1 MNFDFL
7 KDIDDFKKLYS
18 YCHQAEFAVYTAPSL
33 SVVASRN
40 ALESL
45 VKSFYI
51 IKYGNYPENESL
63 YDLITD
69 GCFSSYLDDA
79 LLSSVHFVRKIG
91 NDGAHGEEVPKKSA
105 INVLRALQDV
115 IKGLFSFLKV
125 DIGNPIFDK
134 KIYDE
139 PNNNNPIFA
148 YSVVP
153 GSEPE
158 KLEEI
163 EKYKNGINASVK
175 AKSSLDFTEAETRKT
190 YIDIALNDAG
200 WKVCETEGAIKAG
213 MACVEIKLQGMP
225 NAEGVGYADY
235 VMFDDDGKPIAVIEA
250 KKTSKDEIVG
260 SQQAK
265 LYADCIEKIY
275 GVRPVIFYTNGYIIK
290 MVDCA
295 GYPPRRVYGFYTK
308 DELHSLIV
316 RRTLGNITNT
326 RIDPSISDRYFIQN
340 ACTAVCESFNQ
351 KRRKALVVMATGT
364 GKTRC
369 AISIVDVLQKCN
381 WVKHVLFLA
390 DRTAL
395 INQAKNAF
403 SKHLPDSSICVLS
416 NEKEESRDY
425 NARIMLSTYQT
436 MINMIDCEEKKFG
449 VAKFD
454 LIIVDE
460 CHRSVYNKYGAIFN
474 YFDSLLLGLTATP
487 REQVDSST
495 YELFNLP
502 KGEPTFSYDY
512 ETAVKEGFLV
522 DFHAFER
529 TTKLLKSGLR
539 YDELTEEEQEQYENL
554 FADEDGNLPKQI
566 DGEEFRKRIMNID
579 TIDNVLQTLMN
590 EGMRVNGGEK
600 LGKTIIFAAN
610 HFHAEKIVDRFN
622 TLYPELGGK
631 GFCKLIDNY
640 VNYAQTLIDDFS
652 KKDVEPTIAVS
663 VDMLDTGIDVPE
675 VVNLVFFKRVFSKI
689 KFWQMIGRRTRT
701 CKELNVY
708 SPSKEYFEKNDDSSP
723 VISHHD
729 KQGFY
734 IFDFCD
740 VFEFFRKNPDG
751 REAKTALNL
760 SQKIFELKLDMIF
773 ELQKAEHQGNAEH
786 KAFYE
791 QYKEECFNKVKKLN
805 RNLINVKTSLRFVD
819 KYSDIKA
826 WDYIALLELKEMK
839 KQLTPLIDANSDE
852 EESKYFDLWIFN
864 MELEEITGDK
874 DYSKAIQKVTTIC
887 DALTEK
893 FSIPEVASKKDFIKE
908 VMENDFWENVNLTKM
923 EKVRNELRELIKFL
937 GREVWTII
945 ESNFQD
951 STIVKEGGSSPRPR
965 FKNYKQRVIDYLC
978 ENSWKGAIYKVKNLI
993 QLNNDDIKELEHIL
1007 CDELGTKEDYDG
1019 ISNEMSFGV
1028 FVRSIVGID
1037 KEKIMSLMSE
1047 YQNQYNFNSR
1057 QQEFIHQIVDFVLEN
1072 GDIVPD
1078 DLINTEPFKHQE
1090 YSDIFE
1096 NTEPLYG
1103 FINLLHSSVY
1113 ASTSF

>member
-18 YCHQAEFAVYTAPSL
+18 YCHQAELAVYTVPSL

-115 IKGLFSFLKV
+115 IKGLFCFLKV
-125 DIGNPIFDK
+125 DIGRPIFDK

-139 PNNNNPIFA
+139 PNNNNPILA

-158 KLEEI
+158 KPEEI

-235 VMFDDDGKPIAVIEA
+235 VLFDDDGKPIAVIEA

-425 NARIMLSTYQT
+425 NARIMFSTYQT
-436 MINMIDCEEKKFG
+436 MINLIDCEEKKFG
-449 VAKFD
+449 VAKFY

-539 YDELTEEEQEQYENL
+539 YDELTKEEQEQYENL
-554 FADEDGNLPKQI
+554 FADKDGNLPKQI

-640 VNYAQTLIDDFS
+640 VNYVQTLIDDFS

-689 KFWQMIGRRTRT
+689 KFWQMIGRGTRT

-723 VISHHD
+723 VISHQD

-791 QYKEECFNKVKKLN
+791 KYKEECFNKVKKLN
-805 RNLINVKTSLRFVD
+805 RNLINVKTSLKFVD

-887 DALTEK
+887 DALTDK

-908 VMENDFWENVNLTKM
+908 VMGNDFWENVNLTKM

-951 STIVKEGGSSPRPR
+951 STIVKEGGSSPRPQ

-993 QLNNDDIKELEHIL
+993 QLNNEDIKELEHIL

-1019 ISNEMSFGV
+1019 ISNKMSFGV

-1047 YQNQYNFNSR
+1047 YQSQYNFNSR

-1113 ASTSF
+1113 ASASF

>member
-18 YCHQAEFAVYTAPSL
+18 YCHQAELAVYTAPSL

-436 MINMIDCEEKKFG
+436 MINLIDCEEKKFG

-529 TTKLLKSGLR
+529 TTKLLKNGLR

-689 KFWQMIGRRTRT
+689 KFWQMIGRGTRT

-791 QYKEECFNKVKKLN
+791 KYKEECFNKVKKLN

-908 VMENDFWENVNLTKM
+908 VMENNFWENVNLTKM

-951 STIVKEGGSSPRPR
+951 STIVKEGGSSPRPQ

-1019 ISNEMSFGV
+1019 ISNAMSFGV

>member
-18 YCHQAEFAVYTAPSL
+18 YCHQAELAVYTAPSL
-33 SVVASRN
+33 SVVACRN

-115 IKGLFSFLKV
+115 IKGLFSFLNV
-125 DIGNPIFDK
+125 DIGKPIFDK

-139 PNNNNPIFA
+139 PNNNNPILA

-158 KLEEI
+158 KPEEI

-235 VMFDDDGKPIAVIEA
+235 VLFDDDGKPIAVIEA

-316 RRTLGNITNT
+316 RRTLDNITNT

-425 NARIMLSTYQT
+425 NARIMFSTYQT
-436 MINMIDCEEKKFG
+436 MINLIDCEEKKFG

-474 YFDSLLLGLTATP
+474 YFDSLLIGLTATP

-539 YDELTEEEQEQYENL
+539 YDELTKEEQEQYENL
-554 FADEDGNLPKQI
+554 FADKDGNLPKQI

-640 VNYAQTLIDDFS
+640 VNYVQTLIDDFS

-689 KFWQMIGRRTRT
+689 KFWQMIGRGTRT

-723 VISHHD
+723 VISHQD

-791 QYKEECFNKVKKLN
+791 KYKEECFNKVKKLN
-805 RNLINVKTSLRFVD
+805 RNLINVKTSLKFVD

-951 STIVKEGGSSPRPR
+951 STIVKEGGSSPRPQ

-993 QLNNDDIKELEHIL
+993 QLNNEDIKELEHIL

-1019 ISNEMSFGV
+1019 ICNEMSFGV

-1047 YQNQYNFNSR
+1047 YQSQYNFNSR

-1113 ASTSF
+1113 ASASF

>member
-18 YCHQAEFAVYTAPSL
+18 YCHQAELAVYTAPSL

-125 DIGNPIFDK
+125 DIGKPIFDK

-139 PNNNNPIFA
+139 PNNNNPIPP

-158 KLEEI
+158 KPEEI

-190 YIDIALNDAG
+190 YIDIALNDAR

-235 VMFDDDGKPIAVIEA
+235 VLFDDDGKPIAVIEA

-395 INQAKNAF
+395 ISQAKNAF

-425 NARIMLSTYQT
+425 NARIMFSTYQT
-436 MINMIDCEEKKFG
+436 MINLIDCEEKKFG

-474 YFDSLLLGLTATP
+474 YFDSLLIGLTATP

-539 YDELTEEEQEQYENL
+539 YDELTKEEQEQYENL

-689 KFWQMIGRRTRT
+689 KFWQMIGRGTRT

-708 SPSKEYFEKNDDSSP
+708 SPSKEYFEKNDDYSP
-723 VISHHD
+723 VISHQN

-791 QYKEECFNKVKKLN
+791 KYKEECFNKVKKLN
-805 RNLINVKTSLRFVD
+805 RNLINVKTSLKFVD

-893 FSIPEVASKKDFIKE
+893 FSIPEIASKRDFIKE

-951 STIVKEGGSSPRPR
+951 STIVKEGGSSPRPQ

-993 QLNNDDIKELEHIL
+993 QLNNEDIKELEHIL

-1019 ISNEMSFGV
+1019 ISNKMSFGV

-1037 KEKIMSLMSE
+1037 KKKIMSLMSE

-1072 GDIVPD
+1072 GDIVLD

-1090 YSDIFE
+1090 YTDIFE

-1113 ASTSF
+1113 ASASF

>member
-18 YCHQAEFAVYTAPSL
+18 YCHQAELAVYTAPSL

-125 DIGNPIFDK
+125 DIGKPIFDK

-139 PNNNNPIFA
+139 PNNNNPIPP

-158 KLEEI
+158 KPEEI

-235 VMFDDDGKPIAVIEA
+235 LLFDDDGKPIAVIEA

-395 INQAKNAF
+395 ISQAKNAF

-425 NARIMLSTYQT
+425 NARIMFSTYQT
-436 MINMIDCEEKKFG
+436 MINLIDCEEKKFG

-474 YFDSLLLGLTATP
+474 YFDSLLIGLTATP

-539 YDELTEEEQEQYENL
+539 YDELTKEEQEQYENL

-689 KFWQMIGRRTRT
+689 KFWQMIGRGTRT

-723 VISHHD
+723 
-729 KQGFY
+729 
-734 IFDFCD
+734 
-740 VFEFFRKNPDG
+740 
-751 REAKTALNL
+751 
-760 SQKIFELKLDMIF
+760 QKIFELKLDMIF

-791 QYKEECFNKVKKLN
+791 KYKEECFNKVKKLN

-887 DALTEK
+887 DALTDK

-951 STIVKEGGSSPRPR
+951 STIVKEGGSSPRPQ

-993 QLNNDDIKELEHIL
+993 QLNNEDIKELEHIL

-1019 ISNEMSFGV
+1019 ISNKMSFGV

-1037 KEKIMSLMSE
+1037 KKKIMSLMSE

-1072 GDIVPD
+1072 GDIVLD

-1090 YSDIFE
+1090 YTDIFE

-1113 ASTSF
+1113 ASASF

>member
-1 MNFDFL
+1 
-7 KDIDDFKKLYS
+7 
-18 YCHQAEFAVYTAPSL
+18 
-33 SVVASRN
+33 
-40 ALESL
+40 
-45 VKSFYI
+45 
-51 IKYGNYPENESL
+51 
-63 YDLITD
+63 
-69 GCFSSYLDDA
+69 
-79 LLSSVHFVRKIG
+79 
-91 NDGAHGEEVPKKSA
+91 
-105 INVLRALQDV
+105 
-115 IKGLFSFLKV
+115 
-125 DIGNPIFDK
+125 
-134 KIYDE
+134 
-139 PNNNNPIFA
+139 
-148 YSVVP
+148 
-153 GSEPE
+153 
-158 KLEEI
+158 
-163 EKYKNGINASVK
+163 
-175 AKSSLDFTEAETRKT
+175 
-190 YIDIALNDAG
+190 
-200 WKVCETEGAIKAG
+200 
-213 MACVEIKLQGMP
+213 
-225 NAEGVGYADY
+225 
-235 VMFDDDGKPIAVIEA
+235 
-250 KKTSKDEIVG
+250 
-260 SQQAK
+260 
-265 LYADCIEKIY
+265 
-275 GVRPVIFYTNGYIIK
+275 
-290 MVDCA
+290 
-295 GYPPRRVYGFYTK
+295 
-308 DELHSLIV
+308 
-316 RRTLGNITNT
+316 
-326 RIDPSISDRYFIQN
+326 
-340 ACTAVCESFNQ
+340 
-351 KRRKALVVMATGT
+351 MATGT

-436 MINMIDCEEKKFG
+436 MINLIDCEEKKFG
-449 VAKFD
+449 IAKFD

-539 YDELTEEEQEQYENL
+539 YDELTKEEQEQYENL

-689 KFWQMIGRRTRT
+689 KFWQMIGRGTRT

-723 VISHHD
+723 VISHQD

-773 ELQKAEHQGNAEH
+773 ELQKAEHQGNEEH

-791 QYKEECFNKVKKLN
+791 KYKEECFNKVKKLN
-805 RNLINVKTSLRFVD
+805 RNLINVKTSLKFVD

-887 DALTEK
+887 DALTDK
-893 FSIPEVASKKDFIKE
+893 FSIPEVASKKI
-908 VMENDFWENVNLTKM
+908 
-923 EKVRNELRELIKFL
+923 
-937 GREVWTII
+937 
-945 ESNFQD
+945 
-951 STIVKEGGSSPRPR
+951 SSRR
-965 FKNYKQRVIDYLC
+965 
-978 ENSWKGAIYKVKNLI
+978 
-993 QLNNDDIKELEHIL
+993 
-1007 CDELGTKEDYDG
+1007 
-1019 ISNEMSFGV
+1019 
-1028 FVRSIVGID
+1028 
-1037 KEKIMSLMSE
+1037 
-1047 YQNQYNFNSR
+1047 
-1057 QQEFIHQIVDFVLEN
+1057 
-1072 GDIVPD
+1072 
-1078 DLINTEPFKHQE
+1078 
-1090 YSDIFE
+1090 
-1096 NTEPLYG
+1096 
-1103 FINLLHSSVY
+1103 
-1113 ASTSF
+1113 

>member
-18 YCHQAEFAVYTAPSL
+18 YCHQAELAVYTAPSL

-125 DIGNPIFDK
+125 DIGKPIFDK

-139 PNNNNPIFA
+139 PNNNNPIPP

-158 KLEEI
+158 KPEEI

-190 YIDIALNDAG
+190 YIDIALNDAR

-235 VMFDDDGKPIAVIEA
+235 VLFDDDGKPIAVIEA

-395 INQAKNAF
+395 ISQAKNAF

-425 NARIMLSTYQT
+425 NARIMFSTYQT
-436 MINMIDCEEKKFG
+436 MINLIDCEEKKFG

-474 YFDSLLLGLTATP
+474 YFDSLLIGLTATP

-539 YDELTEEEQEQYENL
+539 YDELTKEEQEQYENL

-689 KFWQMIGRRTRT
+689 KFWQMIGRGTRT

-723 VISHHD
+723 VISHQN

-791 QYKEECFNKVKKLN
+791 KYKEECFNKVKKLN
-805 RNLINVKTSLRFVD
+805 RNLINVKTSLKFVD

-893 FSIPEVASKKDFIKE
+893 FSIPEIASKRDFIKE

-951 STIVKEGGSSPRPR
+951 STIVKEGGSSPRPQ

-993 QLNNDDIKELEHIL
+993 QLNNEDIKELEHIL

-1019 ISNEMSFGV
+1019 ISNKMSFGV

-1037 KEKIMSLMSE
+1037 KKKIMSLMSE

-1072 GDIVPD
+1072 GDIVLD

-1090 YSDIFE
+1090 YTDIFE

-1113 ASTSF
+1113 ASASF

>member
-18 YCHQAEFAVYTAPSL
+18 YCHQAELAVYTAPSL

-91 NDGAHGEEVPKKSA
+91 NDGAHGEDVPKKSA

-115 IKGLFSFLKV
+115 IKGLFCFLKV
-125 DIGNPIFDK
+125 DIGRPIFDK

-139 PNNNNPIFA
+139 PNNNNPILA

-158 KLEEI
+158 KPEEI

-235 VMFDDDGKPIAVIEA
+235 VLFDDDGKPIAVIEA

-425 NARIMLSTYQT
+425 NARIMFSTYQT
-436 MINMIDCEEKKFG
+436 MINLIDCEEKKFG

-539 YDELTEEEQEQYENL
+539 YDELTKEEQEQYENL
-554 FADEDGNLPKQI
+554 FADKDGNLPKQI

-689 KFWQMIGRRTRT
+689 KFWQMIGRGTRT

-723 VISHHD
+723 VISHQD

-791 QYKEECFNKVKKLN
+791 KYKEECFNKVKKLN
-805 RNLINVKTSLRFVD
+805 RNLINVKTSLKFVD

-887 DALTEK
+887 DALTDK

-908 VMENDFWENVNLTKM
+908 VMENDFWENANLTKM

-951 STIVKEGGSSPRPR
+951 STIVKEGGSSPRPQ

-993 QLNNDDIKELEHIL
+993 QLNNEDIKELEHIL

-1019 ISNEMSFGV
+1019 ICNKMSFGV

-1047 YQNQYNFNSR
+1047 YQSQYNFNSR

-1113 ASTSF
+1113 ASVSF

>member
-18 YCHQAEFAVYTAPSL
+18 YCHQAELAVYTAPSL

-125 DIGNPIFDK
+125 DIGKPIFDK

-139 PNNNNPIFA
+139 PNNNNPIPP

-158 KLEEI
+158 KPEEI

-235 VMFDDDGKPIAVIEA
+235 VLFDDDGKPIAVIEA

-326 RIDPSISDRYFIQN
+326 RIDSSISDRYFIQN

-436 MINMIDCEEKKFG
+436 MINLIDCEEKKFG

-539 YDELTEEEQEQYENL
+539 YDELTKEEQEQYENL

-590 EGMRVNGGEK
+590 EGMRANGGEK

-689 KFWQMIGRRTRT
+689 KFWQMIGRGTRT

-723 VISHHD
+723 VISHQD

-791 QYKEECFNKVKKLN
+791 KYKEECFNKVKKLN
-805 RNLINVKTSLRFVD
+805 RSLINVKTSLKFVD

-951 STIVKEGGSSPRPR
+951 STIVKEGGSSPRPQ

-993 QLNNDDIKELEHIL
+993 QLNNEDIKELEHIL

-1019 ISNEMSFGV
+1019 ICNKMSFGV

-1047 YQNQYNFNSR
+1047 YQSQYNFNSR

-1113 ASTSF
+1113 ASASF

>member
-18 YCHQAEFAVYTAPSL
+18 YCHQAELAVYTAPSL

-125 DIGNPIFDK
+125 DIGKPIFDK

-139 PNNNNPIFA
+139 PNNNNPIPP

-158 KLEEI
+158 KPEEI

-326 RIDPSISDRYFIQN
+326 RIDPSISDRYFIQS

-436 MINMIDCEEKKFG
+436 MINLIDCEEKKFG
-449 VAKFD
+449 IAKFD

-539 YDELTEEEQEQYENL
+539 YDELTKEEQEQYENL

-689 KFWQMIGRRTRT
+689 KFWQMIGRGTRT

-791 QYKEECFNKVKKLN
+791 KYKEECFNKVKKLN
-805 RNLINVKTSLRFVD
+805 RNLINVKTSLKFVD

-887 DALTEK
+887 DALTDK

-908 VMENDFWENVNLTKM
+908 VMENDFWENANLTKM

-951 STIVKEGGSSPRPR
+951 STIVKEGGSSPRPQ

-993 QLNNDDIKELEHIL
+993 QLNNEDIKELEHIL

-1019 ISNEMSFGV
+1019 ICNKMSFGV

-1047 YQNQYNFNSR
+1047 YQSQYNFNSR

-1113 ASTSF
+1113 ASASF

>member
-18 YCHQAEFAVYTAPSL
+18 YCHQAELAVYTAPSL

-125 DIGNPIFDK
+125 DIGKPIFDK

-139 PNNNNPIFA
+139 PNNNNPIPP

-158 KLEEI
+158 KPEEI

-235 VMFDDDGKPIAVIEA
+235 VLFDDDGKPIAVIEA

-326 RIDPSISDRYFIQN
+326 RIDSSISDRYFIQN

-436 MINMIDCEEKKFG
+436 MINLIDCEEKKFG

-539 YDELTEEEQEQYENL
+539 YDELTKEEQEQYENL

-689 KFWQMIGRRTRT
+689 KFWQMIGRGTRT

-723 VISHHD
+723 VISHQD

-791 QYKEECFNKVKKLN
+791 KYKEECFNKVKKLN
-805 RNLINVKTSLRFVD
+805 RSLINVKTSLKFVD

-951 STIVKEGGSSPRPR
+951 STIVKEGGSSPRPQ

-993 QLNNDDIKELEHIL
+993 QLNNEDIKELEHIL

-1019 ISNEMSFGV
+1019 ICNKMSFGV

-1047 YQNQYNFNSR
+1047 YQSQYNFNSR

-1096 NTEPLYG
+1096 NTDPLYG

-1113 ASTSF
+1113 ASASF

>member
-18 YCHQAEFAVYTAPSL
+18 YCHQAELAVYTAPSL

-115 IKGLFSFLKV
+115 IKGLFCFLKV
-125 DIGNPIFDK
+125 DIGRPIFDK

-139 PNNNNPIFA
+139 PNNNNPILA

-158 KLEEI
+158 KPEEI

-235 VMFDDDGKPIAVIEA
+235 VLFDDDGKPIAVIEA

-369 AISIVDVLQKCN
+369 SISIVDVLQKCN

-425 NARIMLSTYQT
+425 NARIMFSTYQT
-436 MINMIDCEEKKFG
+436 MINLIDCEEKKFG

-474 YFDSLLLGLTATP
+474 YFDSLLIGLTATP

-539 YDELTEEEQEQYENL
+539 YDELTKEEQEQYENL
-554 FADEDGNLPKQI
+554 FADKDGNLPKQI

-689 KFWQMIGRRTRT
+689 KFWQMIGRGTRT

-723 VISHHD
+723 VISHQD

-791 QYKEECFNKVKKLN
+791 KYKEECFNKVKKLN
-805 RNLINVKTSLRFVD
+805 RSLINVKTSLKFVD

-887 DALTEK
+887 DALTDK

-908 VMENDFWENVNLTKM
+908 VMENDFWVNVNLTKM

-951 STIVKEGGSSPRPR
+951 STIVKEGGSSPRPQ

-993 QLNNDDIKELEHIL
+993 QLSNEDIKELEHIL

-1019 ISNEMSFGV
+1019 ISNKMSFGV

-1047 YQNQYNFNSR
+1047 YQSQYNFNSR

-1113 ASTSF
+1113 ASASF

>member
-18 YCHQAEFAVYTAPSL
+18 YCHQAELAVYTAPSL

-125 DIGNPIFDK
+125 DIGKPIFDK

-139 PNNNNPIFA
+139 PNNNNPILA

-158 KLEEI
+158 KPEEI

-235 VMFDDDGKPIAVIEA
+235 VLFDDDGKPIAVIEA

-436 MINMIDCEEKKFG
+436 MINLIDCEEKKFG

-539 YDELTEEEQEQYENL
+539 YDELTKEEQEQYENL
-554 FADEDGNLPKQI
+554 FADKDGNLPKQI

-689 KFWQMIGRRTRT
+689 KFWQMIGRGTRT

-723 VISHHD
+723 VISHQN

-751 REAKTALNL
+751 MEAKTALNL

-791 QYKEECFNKVKKLN
+791 KYKEECFNKVKKLN
-805 RNLINVKTSLRFVD
+805 RNLINVKTSLKFVD

-893 FSIPEVASKKDFIKE
+893 FSIPEVASKRDFIKE

-951 STIVKEGGSSPRPR
+951 STIVKEGGSSPRPQ

-993 QLNNDDIKELEHIL
+993 QLNNEDIKELEHIL

-1019 ISNEMSFGV
+1019 ISNKMSFGV

-1037 KEKIMSLMSE
+1037 KKKIMSLMSE

-1072 GDIVPD
+1072 GDIVLD

-1090 YSDIFE
+1090 YTDIFE

-1113 ASTSF
+1113 ASASF

>member
-18 YCHQAEFAVYTAPSL
+18 YCHQAELAVYTSPSL

-105 INVLRALQDV
+105 ISVLLALQDV
-115 IKGLFSFLKV
+115 IKGLFSFLNV
-125 DIGNPIFDK
+125 DIGKPIFDK

-139 PNNNNPIFA
+139 PNNNNPILA

-158 KLEEI
+158 KPEEI

-200 WKVCETEGAIKAG
+200 WKVRETEGAIKAG

-326 RIDPSISDRYFIQN
+326 RIDPSISDRYFIQS

-436 MINMIDCEEKKFG
+436 MINLIDCEEKKFG
-449 VAKFD
+449 IAKFD

-539 YDELTEEEQEQYENL
+539 YDELTKEEQEQYENL

-675 VVNLVFFKRVFSKI
+675 VINLVFFKRVFSKI
-689 KFWQMIGRRTRT
+689 KFWQMIGRGTRT

-723 VISHHD
+723 VISHQD

-791 QYKEECFNKVKKLN
+791 KYKEECFNKVKKLN
-805 RNLINVKTSLRFVD
+805 RNLINVKTSLKFVD

-826 WDYIALLELKEMK
+826 WNYIALLELKEMK

-887 DALTEK
+887 DALTDK

-908 VMENDFWENVNLTKM
+908 VMENDFWENANLTKM

-951 STIVKEGGSSPRPR
+951 STIVKEGGSSPRPQ

-993 QLNNDDIKELEHIL
+993 QLNNEDIKELEHIL

-1019 ISNEMSFGV
+1019 ICNKMSFGV

-1047 YQNQYNFNSR
+1047 YQSQYNFNSR

-1113 ASTSF
+1113 ASASF

>member
-18 YCHQAEFAVYTAPSL
+18 YCHQAELAVYTAPSL

-125 DIGNPIFDK
+125 DIGKPIFDK

-139 PNNNNPIFA
+139 PNNNNPIPP

-158 KLEEI
+158 KPEEI

-235 VMFDDDGKPIAVIEA
+235 LLFDDDGKPIAVIEA

-395 INQAKNAF
+395 ISQAKNAF

-425 NARIMLSTYQT
+425 NARIMFSTYQT
-436 MINMIDCEEKKFG
+436 MINLIDCEEKKFG

-474 YFDSLLLGLTATP
+474 YFDSLLIGLTATP

-539 YDELTEEEQEQYENL
+539 YDELTKEEQEQYENL

-689 KFWQMIGRRTRT
+689 KFWQMIGRGTRT

-723 VISHHD
+723 VISHQD

-791 QYKEECFNKVKKLN
+791 KYKEECFNKVKKLN

-887 DALTEK
+887 DALTDK

-923 EKVRNELRELIKFL
+923 EKVRNELRDLIKFL

-951 STIVKEGGSSPRPR
+951 STIVKEGGSSPRPQ

-993 QLNNDDIKELEHIL
+993 QLNNEDIKELEHIL

-1019 ISNEMSFGV
+1019 ISNKMSFGV

-1037 KEKIMSLMSE
+1037 KKKIMSLMSE

-1072 GDIVPD
+1072 GDIVLD

-1090 YSDIFE
+1090 YTDIFE

-1113 ASTSF
+1113 ASASF

>member
-18 YCHQAEFAVYTAPSL
+18 YCHQAELAVCTAPSL

-125 DIGNPIFDK
+125 DIGKPIFDK

-139 PNNNNPIFA
+139 PNNNNSIPP

-158 KLEEI
+158 KPEEI

-235 VMFDDDGKPIAVIEA
+235 VLFDDDGKPIAVIEA

-326 RIDPSISDRYFIQN
+326 RIDSSISDRYFIQN

-436 MINMIDCEEKKFG
+436 MINLIDCEEKKFG

-539 YDELTEEEQEQYENL
+539 YDELTKEEQEQYENL

-689 KFWQMIGRRTRT
+689 KFWQMIGRGTRT

-723 VISHHD
+723 VISHQD

-791 QYKEECFNKVKKLN
+791 KYKEECFNKVKKLN

-887 DALTEK
+887 DALTDK

-951 STIVKEGGSSPRPR
+951 STIVKEGGSSPRPQ

-993 QLNNDDIKELEHIL
+993 QLNKEDIKELEHIL

-1019 ISNEMSFGV
+1019 ISNKMSFGV

-1047 YQNQYNFNSR
+1047 YQSQYNFNSR

-1096 NTEPLYG
+1096 NTDPLYG

-1113 ASTSF
+1113 ASASF

>member
-18 YCHQAEFAVYTAPSL
+18 YCQQAETAVFSAPSL

-45 VKSFYI
+45 VKSFYV
-51 IKYGNYPENESL
+51 IKYGNYPEDATL
-63 YDLITD
+63 YDLIVD

-79 LLSSVHFVRKIG
+79 LLSSVHYVRKIG
-91 NDGAHGEEVPKKSA
+91 NNGAHGEEITKKSA
-105 INVLRALQDV
+105 VSVLHTLQDI
-115 IKGLFSFLKV
+115 IKGLFYFLNV
-125 DIGNPIFDK
+125 DIGDPTFDK
-134 KIYDE
+134 TIYDE
-139 PNNNNPIFA
+139 PLETKPFE
-148 YSVVP
+148 SVPVTP
-153 GSEPE
+153 GSEPDN
-158 KLEEI
+158 KDDI
-163 EKYKNGINASVK
+163 KKYKDGINDSIK
-175 AKSSLDFTEAETRKT
+175 AKSGLDFTEAETRKM
-190 YIDIALNDAG
+190 YIDASLNEAG
-200 WKVCETEGAIKAG
+200 WKFCDKEGAIKAG
-213 MACVEIKLQGMP
+213 MACTEIKLQGMP
-225 NAEGVGYADY
+225 NNEGVGYADY
-235 VMFDDDGKPIAVIEA
+235 VLFDDDGKPIAVIEA

-275 GVRPVIFYTNGYIIK
+275 GVRPVIFYTNGYVIK
-290 MVDCA
+290 LVDCA
-295 GYPPRRVYGFYTK
+295 GYPPRRVYGYYTK

-316 RRTLGNITNT
+316 RRTLGNITDT
-326 RIDPSISDRYFIQN
+326 RINPTISDRYFIQQ
-340 ACTAVCESFNQ
+340 ACTAVCEFFNQ

-369 AISIVDVLQKCN
+369 AISIVDVLQKFSWAKN
-381 WVKHVLFLA
+381 ILFLA

-403 SKHLPDSSICVLS
+403 VKYLPDSSICVLS
-416 NEKEESRDY
+416 QEKEENRDY
-425 NARIMLSTYQT
+425 NARVMFSTYQT
-436 MINMIDCEEKKFG
+436 MINLIDCEEKKFG

-539 YDELTEEEQEQYENL
+539 YDKLTKEEKEQYENL
-554 FADEDGNLPKQI
+554 FADEDGNLPEQI
-566 DGEEFRKRIMNID
+566 DAEEFKKRIMNTD
-579 TIDNVLQTLMN
+579 TIDKVIQTLMS
-590 EGMRVNGGEK
+590 EGMKINGGEK
-600 LGKTIIFAAN
+600 LGKTIIFASN
-610 HFHAEKIVDRFN
+610 HFHAEKIVERFN
-622 TLYPELGGK
+622 ALYPDLGGK

-652 KKDVEPTIAVS
+652 KKDGEPTIAVS

-675 VVNLVFFKRVFSKI
+675 VVNLVFFKRVYSKI
-689 KFWQMIGRRTRT
+689 KFWQMIGRGTRT

-708 SPSKEYFEKNDDSSP
+708 SPSKDYFEKYDDNSP
-723 VISHHD
+723 LISHQD

-740 VFEFFRKNPDG
+740 VFEFFREHPDG

-760 SQKIFELKLDMIF
+760 SQKIFNLKLDMIF
-773 ELQKAEHQGNAEH
+773 ELQKAEHQENEEH
-786 KAFYE
+786 KAFYAK
-791 QYKEECFNKVKKLN
+791 YKEECFNKIKNLN
-805 RNLINVKTSLRFVD
+805 RNLINVKTSLKFVD

-826 WDYIALLELKEMK
+826 WDYITLLELKEMK
-839 KQLTPLIDANSDE
+839 KQLTPLVDAYSDE
-852 EESKYFDLWIFN
+852 EQSKYFDLWIFN
-864 MELEEITGDK
+864 MELEEITGER

-887 DALTEK
+887 DALTNK
-893 FSIPEVASKKDFIKE
+893 FSIPEVNAKKEFIKE
-908 VMENDFWENVNLTKM
+908 VLDNSFWENITLTKL
-923 EKVRNELRELIKFL
+923 ERVRNELRELIKFL
-937 GREVWTII
+937 DHDVWTII

-951 STIVKEGGSSPRPR
+951 STIVKEGGSSPRPQ

-978 ENSWKGAIYKVKNLI
+978 ENSEKGAIYKIKNLI
-993 QLNNDDIKELEHIL
+993 QLTDDDIKELEHIL
-1007 CDELGTKEDYDG
+1007 CDELGTKEDYEG
-1019 ISNEMSFGV
+1019 ISNKLSFGV

-1037 KEKIMSLMSE
+1037 RDKIVSLMSE
-1047 YQNQYNFNSR
+1047 YQSQYNFNSK
-1057 QQEFIHQIVDFVLEN
+1057 QQEFLHQVVDFVLEN
-1072 GDIVPD
+1072 GDIETQ
-1078 DLINTEPFKHQE
+1078 DLISAEPFKHQE
-1090 YSDIFE
+1090 YTDIFE

-1103 FINLLHSSVY
+1103 FINLLHYSVF
-1113 ASTSF
+1113 ATSAI

>member
-18 YCHQAEFAVYTAPSL
+18 YCHQAELAVYTAPSL

-125 DIGNPIFDK
+125 DIGKPLFDK

-139 PNNNNPIFA
+139 PNNNNPIPP

-158 KLEEI
+158 KPEEI

-200 WKVCETEGAIKAG
+200 WKVCEMEGAIKAG

-235 VMFDDDGKPIAVIEA
+235 VLFDDDGKPIAVIEA

-275 GVRPVIFYTNGYIIK
+275 EVRPVIFYTNGYIIK

-340 ACTAVCESFNQ
+340 TCTAVCESFNQ

-436 MINMIDCEEKKFG
+436 MINLIDCEEKKFG

-539 YDELTEEEQEQYENL
+539 YDELTKEEQEQYENL

-689 KFWQMIGRRTRT
+689 KFWQMIGRGTRT

-723 VISHHD
+723 VISHQD

-791 QYKEECFNKVKKLN
+791 KYKEECFNKVKKLN
-805 RNLINVKTSLRFVD
+805 RSLINVKTSLKFVD

-887 DALTEK
+887 DALTDK

-908 VMENDFWENVNLTKM
+908 VMENDFWENANLTKM

-951 STIVKEGGSSPRPR
+951 STIVKEGGSSPRPQ

-993 QLNNDDIKELEHIL
+993 QLNNEDIKELEHIL

-1019 ISNEMSFGV
+1019 ICNKMSFGV

-1047 YQNQYNFNSR
+1047 YQSQYNFNSR

-1078 DLINTEPFKHQE
+1078 DLINTETFKHEE

-1113 ASTSF
+1113 ASASF

>member
-18 YCHQAEFAVYTAPSL
+18 YCHQAELAVYTAPSL

-91 NDGAHGEEVPKKSA
+91 NDGAHGEDVPKKSA

-115 IKGLFSFLKV
+115 IKGLFSFLNV
-125 DIGNPIFDK
+125 DIENPIFDK

-139 PNNNNPIFA
+139 PNNNNPILP

-158 KLEEI
+158 KPEEI

-235 VMFDDDGKPIAVIEA
+235 VLFDDDGKPIAVIEA

-290 MVDCA
+290 VVDCA

-425 NARIMLSTYQT
+425 NARIMFSTYQT
-436 MINMIDCEEKKFG
+436 MINLIDCEEKKFG

-474 YFDSLLLGLTATP
+474 YFDSLLIGLTATP

-539 YDELTEEEQEQYENL
+539 YDELTKEEKEQYENL

-689 KFWQMIGRRTRT
+689 KFWQMIGRGTRT

-723 VISHHD
+723 VISHQD

-751 REAKTALNL
+751 REAKKALNL

-791 QYKEECFNKVKKLN
+791 KYKEECFNKVKKLN
-805 RNLINVKTSLRFVD
+805 RNLINVKTSLKFVD

-887 DALTEK
+887 DALTDK

-951 STIVKEGGSSPRPR
+951 STIVKEGGSSPRPQ

-993 QLNNDDIKELEHIL
+993 QLNNEDIKELEHIL

-1019 ISNEMSFGV
+1019 ISNKMSFGV

-1037 KEKIMSLMSE
+1037 KKKIMSLMSE

-1072 GDIVPD
+1072 GDIVLD

-1090 YSDIFE
+1090 YTDIFE

-1113 ASTSF
+1113 ASASF

>member
-7 KDIDDFKKLYS
+7 KDIDGFKKLYS
-18 YCHQAEFAVYTAPSL
+18 YCHQAELAVYTAPSL

-105 INVLRALQDV
+105 INVLRALQDI
-115 IKGLFSFLKV
+115 IKGLFCFLKV
-125 DIGNPIFDK
+125 DIGKPIFDK

-139 PNNNNPIFA
+139 PNNNNPILA
-148 YSVVP
+148 YSVIP

-158 KLEEI
+158 KPEEI

-200 WKVCETEGAIKAG
+200 WKVCEAEGAIKAG

-235 VMFDDDGKPIAVIEA
+235 VLFDDDGKPIAVIEA

-265 LYADCIEKIY
+265 LYADCIKKIY

-295 GYPPRRVYGFYTK
+295 GYPPRRIYGFYTK

-340 ACTAVCESFNQ
+340 ACTAVCESLNQ
-351 KRRKALVVMATGT
+351 KQRKALVVMATGT

-403 SKHLPDSSICVLS
+403 SKHLSDSSICVLS

-425 NARIMLSTYQT
+425 NARIMFSTYQT
-436 MINMIDCEEKKFG
+436 MINLIDCEEKKFG

-539 YDELTEEEQEQYENL
+539 YDELTKEEQEQYENL

-631 GFCKLIDNY
+631 DFCKLIDNY

-652 KKDVEPTIAVS
+652 KKNVEPTIAVS

-689 KFWQMIGRRTRT
+689 KFWQMIGRGTRT

-723 VISHHD
+723 VISHQD

-773 ELQKAEHQGNAEH
+773 ELQKAEHQENAEH
-786 KAFYE
+786 KTFYE
-791 QYKEECFNKVKKLN
+791 KYKEECFNKVKKLN
-805 RNLINVKTSLRFVD
+805 RNLINVKTSLKFVD

-839 KQLTPLIDANSDE
+839 KQLAPLIDANSDE

-887 DALTEK
+887 DALTDK
-893 FSIPEVASKKDFIKE
+893 FSIPEVASKKEFIKE
-908 VMENDFWENVNLTKM
+908 VMETDFWENVNLTKL
-923 EKVRNELRELIKFL
+923 EKVRSELRELIKFL
-937 GREVWTII
+937 DRHVWTII

-951 STIVKEGGSSPRPR
+951 STIVKEGGSSPRPQ

-993 QLNNDDIKELEHIL
+993 QLNNEDIKELEDIL

-1019 ISNEMSFGV
+1019 ISNKMSFGV

-1037 KEKIMSLMSE
+1037 KEKIMSLIAE

-1113 ASTSF
+1113 ASASF

>member
-18 YCHQAEFAVYTAPSL
+18 YCHQAELAVYTAPSL

-200 WKVCETEGAIKAG
+200 WKMCETEGAIKAG

-436 MINMIDCEEKKFG
+436 MINLIDCEEKKFG

-529 TTKLLKSGLR
+529 TTKLLKNGLR

-579 TIDNVLQTLMN
+579 TIDNVLQTIMN

-675 VVNLVFFKRVFSKI
+675 IVNLVFFKRVFSKI
-689 KFWQMIGRRTRT
+689 KFWQMIGRGTRT

-708 SPSKEYFEKNDDSSP
+708 SPSKKYFEKNDDSSP

-791 QYKEECFNKVKKLN
+791 KYKEECFNKVKKLN

-951 STIVKEGGSSPRPR
+951 STIVKEGGSSPRPQ

>member
-18 YCHQAEFAVYTAPSL
+18 YCHQAELAVYTAPSL

-125 DIGNPIFDK
+125 DIGKPIFDK

-139 PNNNNPIFA
+139 PNNNNPIPS

-158 KLEEI
+158 KPEEI

-235 VMFDDDGKPIAVIEA
+235 VLFDDDGKPIAVIEA

-436 MINMIDCEEKKFG
+436 MINLIDCEEKKFG

-487 REQVDSST
+487 REQVDFST

-539 YDELTEEEQEQYENL
+539 YDELTKEEQEQYENL

-689 KFWQMIGRRTRT
+689 KFWQMIGRGTRT

-723 VISHHD
+723 VISHQD

-791 QYKEECFNKVKKLN
+791 KYKEECFNKVKKLN
-805 RNLINVKTSLRFVD
+805 RSLINVKTSLKFVD

-887 DALTEK
+887 DALTDK

-908 VMENDFWENVNLTKM
+908 VMQNDFWVNVNLTKM

-951 STIVKEGGSSPRPR
+951 STIVKEGGSSPRPQ

-993 QLNNDDIKELEHIL
+993 QLSNEDIKELEHIL

-1019 ISNEMSFGV
+1019 ISNKMSFGV

-1047 YQNQYNFNSR
+1047 YQSQYNFNSR

-1113 ASTSF
+1113 ASASF

>member
-18 YCHQAEFAVYTAPSL
+18 YCHQAELAVYTAPSL

-115 IKGLFSFLKV
+115 IKGLFSFLNV
-125 DIGNPIFDK
+125 DIGKPIFDK

-139 PNNNNPIFA
+139 PNNNNPILA

-158 KLEEI
+158 KPEEI

-235 VMFDDDGKPIAVIEA
+235 VLFDDDGKPIAVIEA

-316 RRTLGNITNT
+316 RRTLDNITNT

-425 NARIMLSTYQT
+425 NARIMFSTYQT
-436 MINMIDCEEKKFG
+436 MINLIDCEEKKFG

-474 YFDSLLLGLTATP
+474 YFDSLLIGLTATP

-539 YDELTEEEQEQYENL
+539 YDELTKEEQEQYENL
-554 FADEDGNLPKQI
+554 FADKDGNLPKQI

-640 VNYAQTLIDDFS
+640 VNYVQTLIDDFS

-689 KFWQMIGRRTRT
+689 KFWQMIGRGTRT

-708 SPSKEYFEKNDDSSP
+708 SPYKEYFEKNDDSSP
-723 VISHHD
+723 VISHQD

-791 QYKEECFNKVKKLN
+791 KYKEECFNKVKKLN
-805 RNLINVKTSLRFVD
+805 RNLINVKTSLKFVD

-887 DALTEK
+887 DALTDK

-951 STIVKEGGSSPRPR
+951 STIVKEGGSSPRPQ

-993 QLNNDDIKELEHIL
+993 QLNNEDIKELEHIL

-1019 ISNEMSFGV
+1019 ISNKMSFGV

-1047 YQNQYNFNSR
+1047 YQSQYNFNSR

-1113 ASTSF
+1113 ASASF